1 MSETAAQY
9 EKLPCRICGGA
20 LPEDYLGS
28 VCRGCL
34 GFEDEEDKGCDESS
48 ILKNFEGW
56 REALDVCV
64 CPDCGEE
71 FQPWRN
77 GRFLVVARCKKCL
90 TSKRVKTVKA
100 VWAKNGGKKPG
111 GRHKKSNQVQSEET
125 KDVKYVWSVGS
136 GIMEPANPNTVTL
149 DFTAAPEVLAW
160 IQLHH
165 DNIPGH
171 IMGLIVLEIPTDVC
185 KRWVLDR
192 LMGGR

>member
-9 EKLPCRICGGA
+9 AKLPCRICGGA

-28 VCRGCL
+28 VCRVCL

-77 GRFLVVARCKKCL
+77 GRFLVKARCKNCL
-90 TSKRVKTVKA
+90 TSKRIKTVKA

-111 GRHKKSNQVQSEET
+111 GRHRKPNQVQSEET
-125 KDVKYVWSVGS
+125 KDVRYEWSVNPV
-136 GIMEPANPNTVTL
+136 IMEPKNQNTVTL
-149 DFTAAPEVLAW
+149 DFDAVPEVLEFLK
-160 IQLHH
+160 QRH
-165 DNIPGH
+165 DDVPGR
-171 IMGLIVLEIPTDVC
+171 IMRLIMQEIPAEVC
-185 KRWVLDR
+185 KEWTLDR
-192 LMGGR
+192 LRK